1 MADGVRTRSRR
12 ASGRRWTQGASPPG
26 PRLGAGPARRKG
38 RRRGARLATGTGKAA
53 DGPKVDCHLTRTRQA
68 KSGPVGPAE
77 ALAAKGPE
85 SLTAGSGTTIRAQIR
100 PRPGTGS
107 AAGCE
112 ARHGDWESRYCGQ
125 CSSGSHG
132 GDGLGRVES
141 RRGKG
146 GRDPRAGATALLLR
160 TQSRAQL
167 GIPSSARY
175 RMGSKAGRA
184 AGRPFHWRGTGGNLK
199 RGAAAANDSDRVE
212 DAAARGSRDPG
223 KGHRSLA
230 QWYEPR

>member
-1 MADGVRTRSRR
+1 MEQDPLVGSAE
-12 ASGRRWTQGASPPG
+12 
-26 PRLGAGPARRKG
+26 ARCK
-38 RRRGARLATGTGKAA
+38 THDGTGLVGR
-53 DGPKVDCHLTRTRQA
+53 GPKASCHSDRTRQA
-68 KSGPVGPAE
+68 KIGPVGPAE
-77 ALAAKGPE
+77 VLAAGGPE
-85 SLTAGSGTTIRAQIR
+85 PQTAGSGTTIRAQIR
-100 PRPGTGS
+100 SRLGIGS
-107 AAGCE
+107 AAGCA

-146 GRDPRAGATALLLR
+146 GRDPRAGATALRLR

-167 GIPSSARY
+167 GIPPSARY

-184 AGRPFHWRGTGGNLK
+184 AGRLFHWRGTGGNLK
-199 RGAAAANDSDRVE
+199 RGAAAANDSERFEV
-212 DAAARGSRDPG
+212 AAARGSRDPG